1 MINTFFLFLLLQSH
15 VSGFQF
21 GGGWKKEPSL
31 PLKKLGATP
40 IIKTNQNPVLTVCD
54 PIHGN
59 RIHLVGVSH
68 GSATSANLVKEII
81 NDVKPAVVVLEL
93 CDDRFWSISLDSKIR
108 PRGNETFAKA
118 FDEKLALIESKQQT
132 ARLASA
138 NFGVLAVFSQ
148 LSNTFRFASGQG
160 FVGGMFVL
168 LGLMVGNLQRI
179 TRSLGSDA
187 EGDEFT
193 TAMIESEKLD
203 IPIRLGDAS
212 QNDTLSSIR
221 GVLSRETFL
230 PAEIGQGALFL
241 AFSALGIG
249 AVTSNKRLAQIIPT
263 PILAESQW
271 VSIPKAYAENRS
283 MLKSLMPL
291 FVALFVTTTITY
303 FPFADMMTTGNLD
316 LDVSNGMPTTFIGSM
331 LAMVSSDP
339 PPEVEMIVS
348 SIVDIFSVLILIRLA
363 KVIGTDRDTIL
374 AKNIQITAQE
384 FPGKDIVVVIG
395 MLHCN
400 GVARWLLS
408 GVDPMA
414 FDSTEKEV
422 AL

>member
-1 MINTFFLFLLLQSH
+1 MFHTFFLFLFLQSH
-15 VSGFQF
+15 IDGFQF
-21 GGGWKKEPSL
+21 GGVWKKDPPSL
-31 PLKKLGATP
+31 KKIVATP
-40 IIKTNQNPVLTVCD
+40 IVKTNQNPVLTVCD

-68 GSATSANLVKEII
+68 GSATSANLVKETI
-81 NDVKPAVVVLEL
+81 NEVKPAVVVLEL
-93 CDDRFWSISLDSKIR
+93 CDDRFWSISLDAKIR
-108 PRGNETFAKA
+108 PRGNETFAKT
-118 FDEKLALIESKQQT
+118 FDEKLALIESRQQT

-138 NFGVLAVFSQ
+138 NFGLLAVFSQ
-148 LSNTFRFASGQG
+148 LTNTFRFASGQG

-193 TAMIESEKLD
+193 TAMMESEKLN

-221 GVLSRETFL
+221 GVLSRETFI
-230 PAEIGQGALFL
+230 PAQIGQGALFL
-241 AFSALGIG
+241 AFSALGMG
-249 AVTSNKRLAQIIPT
+249 AAASNKRLAQVIPT
-263 PILAESQW
+263 SILAESQW

-303 FPFADMMTTGNLD
+303 FPFADVLVTGNLD
-316 LDVSNGMPTTFIGSM
+316 LDGSNEMPTTVIGSL
-331 LAMVSSDP
+331 LALVSSDP
-339 PPEVEMIVS
+339 PPEVEMFVS
-348 SIVDIFSVLILIRLA
+348 SMVDLFSVLILIRLA

-374 AKNIQITAQE
+374 AKNIQLTAQE

-408 GVDPMA
+408 GVDPMT
-414 FDSTEKEV
+414 FDAETTEV
-422 AL
+422 AI

>member
-1 MINTFFLFLLLQSH
+1 MFHTFFLFLFLQSH
-15 VSGFQF
+15 IDGFQF
-21 GGGWKKEPSL
+21 GGVWKKDPPSL
-31 PLKKLGATP
+31 KKIVATP
-40 IIKTNQNPVLTVCD
+40 IVKTNQNPVLTVCD

-68 GSATSANLVKEII
+68 GSATSANLVKETI
-81 NDVKPAVVVLEL
+81 NEVKPAVVVLEL
-93 CDDRFWSISLDSKIR
+93 CDDRFWSISLDAKIR
-108 PRGNETFAKA
+108 PRGNETFAKS
-118 FDEKLALIESKQQT
+118 FDEKLALIESRQQT

-138 NFGVLAVFSQ
+138 NFGLLAVFSQ
-148 LSNTFRFASGQG
+148 LTNTFRFASGQG

-193 TAMIESEKLD
+193 TAMMESEKLN

-221 GVLSRETFL
+221 GVLSRETFI
-230 PAEIGQGALFL
+230 PAQIGQGALFL
-241 AFSALGIG
+241 AFSALGMG
-249 AVTSNKRLAQIIPT
+249 AAASNKRLAQVIPT
-263 PILAESQW
+263 SILSESQW
-271 VSIPKAYAENRS
+271 VSIPKAYAEHRS

-303 FPFADMMTTGNLD
+303 FPFADVLVTGNLD
-316 LDVSNGMPTTFIGSM
+316 LDGSNEMPTTVIGSL
-331 LAMVSSDP
+331 LALVSSDP
-339 PPEVEMIVS
+339 PPEVEMFVS
-348 SIVDIFSVLILIRLA
+348 SMVDLFSVLILIRLA

-374 AKNIQITAQE
+374 AKNIQLTAQE

-408 GVDPMA
+408 GVDPMT
-414 FDSTEKEV
+414 FDAETTEV
-422 AL
+422 AI

>member
-1 MINTFFLFLLLQSH
+1 MFHTFFLFLFLQSH
-15 VSGFQF
+15 IDGFQF
-21 GGGWKKEPSL
+21 GGVWKKDPPSL
-31 PLKKLGATP
+31 KKIVATP
-40 IIKTNQNPVLTVCD
+40 IVKTNQNPVLTVCD

-68 GSATSANLVKEII
+68 GSATSANLVKETI
-81 NDVKPAVVVLEL
+81 NEVKPAVVVLEL
-93 CDDRFWSISLDSKIR
+93 CDDRFWSISLDAKIR
-108 PRGNETFAKA
+108 PRGNETFAKS
-118 FDEKLALIESKQQT
+118 FDEKLALIESRQQT

-138 NFGVLAVFSQ
+138 NFGLLAVFSQ
-148 LSNTFRFASGQG
+148 LTNTFRFASGQG

-193 TAMIESEKLD
+193 TAMMESEKLN

-221 GVLSRETFL
+221 GVLSRETFI
-230 PAEIGQGALFL
+230 PAQIGQGALFL
-241 AFSALGIG
+241 AFSALGMG
-249 AVTSNKRLAQIIPT
+249 AAASNKRLAQVIPT
-263 PILAESQW
+263 SILSESQW

-303 FPFADMMTTGNLD
+303 FPFADVLVTGNLD
-316 LDVSNGMPTTFIGSM
+316 LDGSNEMPTTVIGSL
-331 LAMVSSDP
+331 LALVSSDP
-339 PPEVEMIVS
+339 PPEVEMFVS
-348 SIVDIFSVLILIRLA
+348 SMVDLFSVLILIRLA

-374 AKNIQITAQE
+374 AKNIQLTAQE

-408 GVDPMA
+408 GVDPMT
-414 FDSTEKEV
+414 FDAETTEV
-422 AL
+422 AI